1 MESTT
6 TFANSFVQGFGF
18 GSGIIVAAGTAFF
31 VVGNALLFY
40 SSVKNENSLQTIQQ
54 QQDDVSMV
62 NLENSNSN
70 SNSNSDSNIFKKIFD
85 DLE

>member
-18 GSGIIVAAGTAFF
+18 GTGLIVAAGTAFF
-31 VVGNALLFY
+31 VMGNALIFY
-40 SSVKNENSLQTIQQ
+40 TSVKKENSSQTIQY
-54 QQDDVSMV
+54 QDDVSMV

-70 SNSNSDSNIFKKIFD
+70 DNVFKKIFD

>member
-18 GSGIIVAAGTAFF
+18 GYGLIFAAGTAFF
-31 VVGNALLFY
+31 VMGNALIFY
-40 SSVKNENSLQTIQQ
+40 TSVKKENSSQTGQQ
-54 QQDDVSMV
+54 QVDVSMV
-62 NLENSNSN
+62 QLQQQQQQKDSDSNSN
-70 SNSNSDSNIFKKIFD
+70 VFKKMFD

>member
-18 GSGIIVAAGTAFF
+18 GTGVIVAAGTAFF
-31 VVGNALLFY
+31 VMGNALLFY
-40 SSVKNENSLQTIQQ
+40 SSVKKENSSQTGQQ
-54 QQDDVSMV
+54 QVDISMV
-62 NLENSNSN
+62 KLERSESNSN
-70 SNSNSDSNIFKKIFD
+70 SNSNIFKKMFD